1 MNKKEIS
8 ELRRRFKPEKN
19 NISQVHGCYVNGKGE
34 VISYIDESL
43 RTMPQE
49 EAEKYLSLLG
59 KALSGTPGKN
69 LIDIVFSTAQV
80 MDSDEHRRL
89 TGLRDSKLQD
99 GEVRQEFY
107 QKVIDSLDMGD
118 SNYLILLAH
127 DSYDVPSRDR
137 NGDKQDDSDTVFSY
151 ILCCVC
157 PVKDGKTE
165 LGYCPGENEFHNCV
179 PSQLVAQPELGFLF
193 PAFDNRS
200 ANIYN
205 ALFYARKPDQIHQEV
220 IDAVFRTEPPMS
232 AAEQRETFQNVLVE
246 SLEDSFSV
254 EVAQAVHEQLTGRIL
269 QHKESKDPE
278 PLALT
283 ARDVG
288 AILQDCG
295 VVQERVEGFQSLCDQ
310 RFGAGAALSPSNLID
325 ASRFELK
332 TAQATVSLPPESSY
346 LVEARIIDGKKYILI
361 PAEED
366 VEVNGL
372 AVRVPEEEKADA

>member
-80 MDSDEHRRL
+80 VDSDEHRRL

-193 PAFDNRS
+193 PAFDDRA
-200 ANIYN
+200 ANIYS
-205 ALFYARKPDQIHQEV
+205 ALAYSKKADQLHQEFL
-220 IDAVFRTEPPMS
+220 DAIFHIEDPPMS
-232 AAEQRETFQNVLVE
+232 AGEQRQAFENALVQSME
-246 SLEDSFSV
+246 GGCSLEV
-254 EVAQAVHEQLTGRIL
+254 VQAVHERLALRIEE
-269 QHKESKDPE
+269 HKESKDPE
-278 PLALT
+278 PLAVT
-283 ARDVG
+283 AREVG
-288 AILQDCG
+288 TILRDCG
-295 VVQERVEGFQSLCDQ
+295 VEEPQVEAFCQSCGRQ
-310 RFGAGAALSPSNLID
+310 FGEGAALSPANLID
-325 ASRFELK
+325 SKRFQVR
-332 TAQATVSLPPESSY
+332 TGDATLTLAPDRSY
-346 LVEARIIDGKKYILI
+346 LLETRVIEGRKYLLVPVDG
-361 PAEED
+361 EM
-366 VEVNGL
+366 EVNGL
-372 AVRVPEEEKADA
+372 AVE

>member
-69 LIDIVFSTAQV
+69 LIDVVFSTAQV

-89 TGLRDSKLQD
+89 MGLRDSKLQD
-99 GEVRQEFY
+99 GEIRQEFY

-127 DSYDVPSRDR
+127 DSYDVPNRDR

-193 PAFDNRS
+193 PAFDDRA
-200 ANIYN
+200 ANIYS
-205 ALFYARKPDQIHQEV
+205 ALAYSKKADQLHQEFL
-220 IDAVFRTEPPMS
+220 DAIFHIEEPPMS
-232 AAEQRETFQNVLVE
+232 AGEQRQAFENALVQSME
-246 SLEDSFSV
+246 GGCSLEV
-254 EVAQAVHEQLTGRIL
+254 VQAVHERLALRIEE
-269 QHKESKDPE
+269 HKESKDPE
-278 PLALT
+278 PLAVT
-283 ARDVG
+283 AREVG
-288 AILQDCG
+288 TILRDCG
-295 VVQERVEGFQSLCDQ
+295 VEEPQVEAFCQSCGRQ
-310 RFGAGAALSPSNLID
+310 FGEGAALSPANLID
-325 ASRFELK
+325 SKRFQVR
-332 TAQATVSLPPESSY
+332 TGDATLTLAPDRSY
-346 LVEARIIDGKKYILI
+346 LLETRVIEGRKYLLVPVDG
-361 PAEED
+361 EM
-366 VEVNGL
+366 EVNGL
-372 AVRVPEEEKADA
+372 AVE

>member
-80 MDSDEHRRL
+80 VDSDEHRRL

-99 GEVRQEFY
+99 GEARQAFY

-157 PVKDGKTE
+157 PVKDGKAE

-193 PAFDNRS
+193 PAFDDRA
-200 ANIYN
+200 ANIYS
-205 ALFYARKPDQIHQEV
+205 ALAYSKKADQLHQEFL
-220 IDAVFRTEPPMS
+220 DAIFHIEEPPMS
-232 AAEQRETFQNVLVE
+232 AGEQRQAFENALVQSME
-246 SLEDSFSV
+246 GGCSLEV
-254 EVAQAVHEQLTGRIL
+254 VQAVHERLALRIEE
-269 QHKESKDPE
+269 HKESKDPE
-278 PLALT
+278 PLAVT
-283 ARDVG
+283 AREVG
-288 AILQDCG
+288 TILRDCG
-295 VVQERVEGFQSLCDQ
+295 VEEPQVEAFCQSCGRQ
-310 RFGAGAALSPSNLID
+310 FGEGAALSPANLID
-325 ASRFELK
+325 SKRFQVR
-332 TAQATVSLPPESSY
+332 TGDATLTLAPDRSY
-346 LVEARIIDGKKYILI
+346 LLETRVIEGRKYLLVPVDG
-361 PAEED
+361 EM
-366 VEVNGL
+366 EVNGL
-372 AVRVPEEEKADA
+372 AVE

>member
-19 NISQVHGCYVNGKGE
+19 NINQVHGCYVNGKGE

-99 GEVRQEFY
+99 GEARQAFY

-193 PAFDNRS
+193 PAFDDRA
-200 ANIYN
+200 ANIYS
-205 ALFYARKPDQIHQEV
+205 ALAYSKKADQLHQEFL
-220 IDAVFRTEPPMS
+220 DAIFHIEEPPMS
-232 AAEQRETFQNVLVE
+232 AGEQRQAFENALVQSME
-246 SLEDSFSV
+246 GGCSLEV
-254 EVAQAVHEQLTGRIL
+254 VQAVHERLALRIEE
-269 QHKESKDPE
+269 HKESKDPE
-278 PLALT
+278 PLAVT
-283 ARDVG
+283 AREVG
-288 AILQDCG
+288 TILRDCG
-295 VVQERVEGFQSLCDQ
+295 VEEPQVEAFCQSCGRQ
-310 RFGAGAALSPSNLID
+310 FGEGAALSPANLID
-325 ASRFELK
+325 SKRFQVR
-332 TAQATVSLPPESSY
+332 TGDATLTLAPDRSY
-346 LVEARIIDGKKYILI
+346 LLETRVIEGRKYLLVPVDG
-361 PAEED
+361 EM
-366 VEVNGL
+366 EVNGL
-372 AVRVPEEEKADA
+372 AVE

>member
-80 MDSDEHRRL
+80 VDSDEHRRL

-99 GEVRQEFY
+99 GEARQAFY

-157 PVKDGKTE
+157 PVKDGKAE
-165 LGYCPGENEFHNCV
+165 LGYCPGETEFHNCV

-193 PAFDNRS
+193 PAFDDRA
-200 ANIYN
+200 ANIYS
-205 ALFYARKPDQIHQEV
+205 ALAYSKKADQLHQEFL
-220 IDAVFRTEPPMS
+220 DAIFHIEEPPMS
-232 AAEQRETFQNVLVE
+232 AGEQRQAFENALVQSME
-246 SLEDSFSV
+246 GGCSLEV
-254 EVAQAVHEQLTGRIL
+254 VQAVHERLALRIEE
-269 QHKESKDPE
+269 HKESKDPE
-278 PLALT
+278 PLAVT
-283 ARDVG
+283 AREVG
-288 AILQDCG
+288 TILRDCG
-295 VVQERVEGFQSLCDQ
+295 VEEPQVEAFCQSCGRQ
-310 RFGAGAALSPSNLID
+310 FGEGAALSPANLID
-325 ASRFELK
+325 SKRFQVR
-332 TAQATVSLPPESSY
+332 TGDATLTLAPDRSY
-346 LVEARIIDGKKYILI
+346 LLETRVIEGRKYLLVPVDG
-361 PAEED
+361 EM
-366 VEVNGL
+366 EVNGL
-372 AVRVPEEEKADA
+372 AVE

>member
-69 LIDIVFSTAQV
+69 LIDVVFSTAQV

-89 TGLRDSKLQD
+89 MGLRDSKLQD
-99 GEVRQEFY
+99 GEARQAFY

-193 PAFDNRS
+193 PAFDDRA
-200 ANIYN
+200 ANIYS
-205 ALFYARKPDQIHQEV
+205 ALAYSKKADQLHQEFL
-220 IDAVFRTEPPMS
+220 DAIFHIEEPPMS
-232 AAEQRETFQNVLVE
+232 AGEQRQAFENALVQSME
-246 SLEDSFSV
+246 GGCSLEV
-254 EVAQAVHEQLTGRIL
+254 VQAVHERLALRIEE
-269 QHKESKDPE
+269 HKESKDPE
-278 PLALT
+278 PLAVT
-283 ARDVG
+283 AREVG
-288 AILQDCG
+288 TILRDCG
-295 VVQERVEGFQSLCDQ
+295 VEEPQVEAFCQSCGRQ
-310 RFGAGAALSPSNLID
+310 FGEGAALSPANLID
-325 ASRFELK
+325 SKRFQVR
-332 TAQATVSLPPESSY
+332 TGDATLTLAPDRSY
-346 LVEARIIDGKKYILI
+346 LLETRVIEGRKYLLVPVDG
-361 PAEED
+361 EM
-366 VEVNGL
+366 EVNGL
-372 AVRVPEEEKADA
+372 AVE

>member
-80 MDSDEHRRL
+80 VDSDEHRRL

-99 GEVRQEFY
+99 GEARQAFY

-193 PAFDNRS
+193 PAFDDRA
-200 ANIYN
+200 ANIYS
-205 ALFYARKPDQIHQEV
+205 ALAYSKKADQLHQEFL
-220 IDAVFRTEPPMS
+220 DAIFHIEEPPMS
-232 AAEQRETFQNVLVE
+232 AGEQRQAFENALVQSME
-246 SLEDSFSV
+246 GGCSLEV
-254 EVAQAVHEQLTGRIL
+254 VQAVHERLALRIEE
-269 QHKESKDPE
+269 HKESKDPE
-278 PLALT
+278 PLAVT
-283 ARDVG
+283 AREVG
-288 AILQDCG
+288 TILRDCG
-295 VVQERVEGFQSLCDQ
+295 VEEPQVEAFCQSCGRQ
-310 RFGAGAALSPSNLID
+310 FGEGAALSPANLID
-325 ASRFELK
+325 SKRFQVR
-332 TAQATVSLPPESSY
+332 TGDATLTLAPDRSY
-346 LVEARIIDGKKYILI
+346 LLETRVIEGRKYLLVPVDG
-361 PAEED
+361 EM
-366 VEVNGL
+366 EVNGL
-372 AVRVPEEEKADA
+372 AVE

>member
-89 TGLRDSKLQD
+89 MGLRDSKLQD
-99 GEVRQEFY
+99 GEIRQEFY

-193 PAFDNRS
+193 PAFDDRA
-200 ANIYN
+200 ANIYS
-205 ALFYARKPDQIHQEV
+205 ALAYSKKADQLHQEFL
-220 IDAVFRTEPPMS
+220 DAIFHIEDPPMS
-232 AAEQRETFQNVLVE
+232 AGEQRQAFENALVQSME
-246 SLEDSFSV
+246 GGCSLEV
-254 EVAQAVHEQLTGRIL
+254 VQAVHERLALRIEE
-269 QHKESKDPE
+269 HKESKDPE
-278 PLALT
+278 PLAVT
-283 ARDVG
+283 AREVG
-288 AILQDCG
+288 TILRDCG
-295 VVQERVEGFQSLCDQ
+295 VEEPQVEAFCQSCGRQ
-310 RFGAGAALSPSNLID
+310 FGEGAALSPANLID
-325 ASRFELK
+325 SKRFQVR
-332 TAQATVSLPPESSY
+332 TGDATLTLAPDRSY
-346 LVEARIIDGKKYILI
+346 LLETRVIEGRKYLLVPVDG
-361 PAEED
+361 EM
-366 VEVNGL
+366 EVNGL
-372 AVRVPEEEKADA
+372 AVE

>member
-193 PAFDNRS
+193 PAFDDRA
-200 ANIYN
+200 ANIYS
-205 ALFYARKPDQIHQEV
+205 ALAYSKKADQLHQEFL
-220 IDAVFRTEPPMS
+220 DAIFHIEEPPMS
-232 AAEQRETFQNVLVE
+232 AGEQRQAFENALVQSME
-246 SLEDSFSV
+246 GGCSLEV
-254 EVAQAVHEQLTGRIL
+254 VQAVHERLALRIEE
-269 QHKESKDPE
+269 HKESKDPE
-278 PLALT
+278 PLAVT
-283 ARDVG
+283 AREVG
-288 AILQDCG
+288 TILRDCG
-295 VVQERVEGFQSLCDQ
+295 VEEPQVEAFCQSCGRQ
-310 RFGAGAALSPSNLID
+310 FGEGAALSPANLID
-325 ASRFELK
+325 SKRFQVR
-332 TAQATVSLPPESSY
+332 TGDATLTLAPDRSY
-346 LVEARIIDGKKYILI
+346 LLETRVIEGRKYLLVPVDG
-361 PAEED
+361 EM
-366 VEVNGL
+366 EVNGL
-372 AVRVPEEEKADA
+372 AVE

>member
-80 MDSDEHRRL
+80 VDSDEHRRL

-99 GEVRQEFY
+99 GEARQAFY

-157 PVKDGKTE
+157 PVKDGKAE
-165 LGYCPGENEFHNCV
+165 LGYCPGENEFHNCI

-193 PAFDNRS
+193 PAFDDRA
-200 ANIYN
+200 ANIYS
-205 ALFYARKPDQIHQEV
+205 ALAYSKKPDQLHQEFL
-220 IDAVFRTEPPMS
+220 DAIFHIEEPPMS
-232 AAEQRETFQNVLVE
+232 AGEQRQAFENALVQSME
-246 SLEDSFSV
+246 GGCSLEV
-254 EVAQAVHEQLTGRIL
+254 VQAVHERLALRIEE
-269 QHKESKDPE
+269 HKESKDPE
-278 PLALT
+278 PLAVT
-283 ARDVG
+283 AREVG
-288 AILQDCG
+288 TILRDCG
-295 VVQERVEGFQSLCDQ
+295 VEEPQVEAFCQSCGRQ
-310 RFGAGAALSPSNLID
+310 FGEGAALSPANLID
-325 ASRFELK
+325 SKRFQVR
-332 TAQATVSLPPESSY
+332 TGDATLTLAPDRSY
-346 LVEARIIDGKKYILI
+346 LLETRVIEGRKYLLVPVDG
-361 PAEED
+361 EM
-366 VEVNGL
+366 EVNGL
-372 AVRVPEEEKADA
+372 AVE

>member
-80 MDSDEHRRL
+80 VDSDEHRRL
-89 TGLRDSKLQD
+89 MGLRDSKLQD
-99 GEVRQEFY
+99 GEIRQEFY

-193 PAFDNRS
+193 PAFDDRA
-200 ANIYN
+200 ANIYS
-205 ALFYARKPDQIHQEV
+205 ALAYSKKADQLHQEFL
-220 IDAVFRTEPPMS
+220 DAIFHIEEPPMS
-232 AAEQRETFQNVLVE
+232 AGEQRQAFENALVQSME
-246 SLEDSFSV
+246 GGCSLEV
-254 EVAQAVHEQLTGRIL
+254 VQAVHERLALRIEE
-269 QHKESKDPE
+269 HKESKDPE
-278 PLALT
+278 PLAVT
-283 ARDVG
+283 AREVG
-288 AILQDCG
+288 TILRDCG
-295 VVQERVEGFQSLCDQ
+295 VEEPQVEAFCQSCGRQ
-310 RFGAGAALSPSNLID
+310 FGEGAALSPANLID
-325 ASRFELK
+325 SKRFQVR
-332 TAQATVSLPPESSY
+332 TGDATLTLAPDRSY
-346 LVEARIIDGKKYILI
+346 LLETRVIEGRKYLLVPVDG
-361 PAEED
+361 EM
-366 VEVNGL
+366 EVNGL
-372 AVRVPEEEKADA
+372 AVE

>member
-80 MDSDEHRRL
+80 VDSDEHRRL

-99 GEVRQEFY
+99 GEARQAFY

-137 NGDKQDDSDTVFSY
+137 NGDKQDASDTVFSY
-151 ILCCVC
+151 ILCCIC
-157 PVKDGKTE
+157 PVKDGKAE

-193 PAFDNRS
+193 PAFDDRA
-200 ANIYN
+200 ANIYS
-205 ALFYARKPDQIHQEV
+205 ALAYSKKPDQLHQEFL
-220 IDAVFRTEPPMS
+220 DAIFHIEEPPMS
-232 AAEQRETFQNVLVE
+232 AGEQRQAFENALVQSME
-246 SLEDSFSV
+246 GGCSLEV
-254 EVAQAVHEQLTGRIL
+254 VQAVHERLALRIEE
-269 QHKESKDPE
+269 HKESKDPE
-278 PLALT
+278 PLAVT
-283 ARDVG
+283 AREVG
-288 AILQDCG
+288 TILRDCG
-295 VVQERVEGFQSLCDQ
+295 VEEPQVEAFCQSCGRQ
-310 RFGAGAALSPSNLID
+310 FGEGAALSPANLID
-325 ASRFELK
+325 SKRFQVR
-332 TAQATVSLPPESSY
+332 TGDATLTLAPDRSY
-346 LVEARIIDGKKYILI
+346 LLETRVIEGRKYLLVPVDG
-361 PAEED
+361 EM
-366 VEVNGL
+366 EVNGL
-372 AVRVPEEEKADA
+372 AVE

>member
-80 MDSDEHRRL
+80 VDSDEHRRL

-99 GEVRQEFY
+99 GEARQAFY

-127 DSYDVPSRDR
+127 DSYDVPNRDR

-157 PVKDGKTE
+157 PVKDGKAE
-165 LGYCPGENEFHNCV
+165 LGYCPGENEFHNCI

-193 PAFDNRS
+193 PAFDDRA
-200 ANIYN
+200 ANIYR
-205 ALFYARKPDQIHQEV
+205 ALAYSKKPDQRLQEV
-220 IDAVFRTEPPMS
+220 LDAFFHIEEPPMS
-232 AAEQRETFQNVLVE
+232 AGEQRQAFENALVQSME
-246 SLEDSFSV
+246 GGCSLEV
-254 EVAQAVHEQLTGRIL
+254 VQAVHERLALRIEE
-269 QHKESKDPE
+269 HKESKDPE
-278 PLALT
+278 PLAVT
-283 ARDVG
+283 AREVG
-288 AILQDCG
+288 TILRDCG
-295 VVQERVEGFQSLCDQ
+295 VEEPQVEAFCQSCGRQ
-310 RFGAGAALSPSNLID
+310 FGEGAALSPANLID
-325 ASRFELK
+325 SKRFQVR
-332 TAQATVSLPPESSY
+332 TGDATLTLAPDRSY
-346 LVEARIIDGKKYILI
+346 LLETRVIEGRKYLLVPVDG
-361 PAEED
+361 EM
-366 VEVNGL
+366 EVNGL
-372 AVRVPEEEKADA
+372 AVE

>member
-80 MDSDEHRRL
+80 VDSDEHRRL
-89 TGLRDSKLQD
+89 MGLRDSKLQD
-99 GEVRQEFY
+99 GEIRQEFY
-107 QKVIDSLDMGD
+107 QKVIDSLDRGD

-193 PAFDNRS
+193 PAFDDRA
-200 ANIYN
+200 ANIYS
-205 ALFYARKPDQIHQEV
+205 ALAYSKKADQLHQEFL
-220 IDAVFRTEPPMS
+220 DAIFHIEEPPMS
-232 AAEQRETFQNVLVE
+232 AGEQRQAFENALVQSME
-246 SLEDSFSV
+246 GGCSLEV
-254 EVAQAVHEQLTGRIL
+254 VQAVHERLALRIEE
-269 QHKESKDPE
+269 HKESKDPE
-278 PLALT
+278 PLAVT
-283 ARDVG
+283 AREVG
-288 AILQDCG
+288 TILRDCG
-295 VVQERVEGFQSLCDQ
+295 VEEPQVEAFCQSCGRQ
-310 RFGAGAALSPSNLID
+310 FGEGAALSPANLID
-325 ASRFELK
+325 SKRFQVR
-332 TAQATVSLPPESSY
+332 TGDATLTLAPDRSY
-346 LVEARIIDGKKYILI
+346 LLETRVIEGRKYLLVPVDG
-361 PAEED
+361 EM
-366 VEVNGL
+366 EVNGL
-372 AVRVPEEEKADA
+372 AVE

>member
-80 MDSDEHRRL
+80 VDSDEHRRL

-99 GEVRQEFY
+99 GEARQAFY

-157 PVKDGKTE
+157 PVKDGKAE

-193 PAFDNRS
+193 PAFDDRA
-200 ANIYN
+200 ANIYS
-205 ALFYARKPDQIHQEV
+205 ALAYSKKADQLHQEFL
-220 IDAVFRTEPPMS
+220 DAIFHIEEPPMS
-232 AAEQRETFQNVLVE
+232 AGEQRQAFENALVQSME
-246 SLEDSFSV
+246 GGCSLEV
-254 EVAQAVHEQLTGRIL
+254 VQAVHERLALRIEE
-269 QHKESKDPE
+269 HKESKDPE
-278 PLALT
+278 PLAVT
-283 ARDVG
+283 AREVG
-288 AILQDCG
+288 TSLRDCG
-295 VVQERVEGFQSLCDQ
+295 VEEPQVEAFCQSCGRQ
-310 RFGAGAALSPSNLID
+310 FGEGAALSPANLID
-325 ASRFELK
+325 SKRFQVR
-332 TAQATVSLPPESSY
+332 TGDATLTLAPDRSY
-346 LVEARIIDGKKYILI
+346 LLETRVIEGRKYLLVPVDG
-361 PAEED
+361 EM
-366 VEVNGL
+366 EVNGL
-372 AVRVPEEEKADA
+372 AVE

>member
-80 MDSDEHRRL
+80 VDSDEHRRL

-99 GEVRQEFY
+99 GEIRQEFY

-157 PVKDGKTE
+157 PVKDGKAE

-193 PAFDNRS
+193 PAFDDRA
-200 ANIYN
+200 ANIYS
-205 ALFYARKPDQIHQEV
+205 ALAYSKKADQLHQEFL
-220 IDAVFRTEPPMS
+220 DAIFHIEDPPMS
-232 AAEQRETFQNVLVE
+232 AGEQRQAFENALVQSME
-246 SLEDSFSV
+246 GGCSLEV
-254 EVAQAVHEQLTGRIL
+254 VQAVHERLALRIEE
-269 QHKESKDPE
+269 HKESKDPE
-278 PLALT
+278 PLAVT
-283 ARDVG
+283 AREVG
-288 AILQDCG
+288 TILRDCG
-295 VVQERVEGFQSLCDQ
+295 VEEPQVEAFCQSCGRQ
-310 RFGAGAALSPSNLID
+310 FGEGAALSPANLID
-325 ASRFELK
+325 SKRFQVR
-332 TAQATVSLPPESSY
+332 TGDATLTLAPDRSY
-346 LVEARIIDGKKYILI
+346 LLETRVIEGRKYLLVPVDG
-361 PAEED
+361 EM
-366 VEVNGL
+366 EVNGL
-372 AVRVPEEEKADA
+372 AVE

>member
-80 MDSDEHRRL
+80 VDSDEHRRL

-99 GEVRQEFY
+99 GEARQAFY

-118 SNYLILLAH
+118 SNYLTLLAH

-157 PVKDGKTE
+157 PVKDGKAE

-193 PAFDNRS
+193 PAFDDRA
-200 ANIYN
+200 ANIYS
-205 ALFYARKPDQIHQEV
+205 ALAYSKKADQLHQEFL
-220 IDAVFRTEPPMS
+220 DAIFHIEDPPMS
-232 AAEQRETFQNVLVE
+232 AGEQRQAFENALVQSME
-246 SLEDSFSV
+246 GGCSLEV
-254 EVAQAVHEQLTGRIL
+254 VQAVHERLALRIEE
-269 QHKESKDPE
+269 HKESKDPE
-278 PLALT
+278 PLAVT
-283 ARDVG
+283 AREVG
-288 AILQDCG
+288 TILRDCG
-295 VVQERVEGFQSLCDQ
+295 VEEPQVEAFCQSCGRQ
-310 RFGAGAALSPSNLID
+310 FGEGAALSPANLID
-325 ASRFELK
+325 SKRFQVR
-332 TAQATVSLPPESSY
+332 TGDATLTLAPDRSY
-346 LVEARIIDGKKYILI
+346 LLETRVIEGRKYLLVPVDG
-361 PAEED
+361 EM
-366 VEVNGL
+366 EVNGL
-372 AVRVPEEEKADA
+372 AVE